1 MRLLRKI
8 FKLSILFII
17 VIVAYISYKTNISAN
32 CDYIFFVEQRLSVRL
47 EKAIQTN
54 DLSLLRY
61 IMGQGRVCKKEK
73 IYNQAVEQIKI
84 IEKQGGK

>member
-1 MRLLRKI
+1 MRVLGKI
-8 FKLSILFII
+8 FKLLVLFI
-17 VIVAYISYKTNISAN
+17 VVMVAFIFYTTNISAS
-32 CDYIFFVEQRLSVRL
+32 CDYIFFTEKRLSIRL
-47 EKAIQTN
+47 EQAIETKN
-54 DLSLLRY
+54 ISLLRY